1 MAVPS
6 FEKGDVV
13 IDPISITA
21 AVSGA
26 TAAFNTIKSMIAAGR
41 DMESCI
47 GDVSRWMRMASD
59 VDQAAKQAKNP
70 PLFKKLLSAGSVEE
84 EALQAYAAK
93 KKLEAQR
100 QELKNFLNMSYG
112 PQAWADLIQLEGKI
126 RKQRQEAIYKQQEKR
141 RQILEVLAVLTA
153 TMLVGAALLF
163 IIWVAVQA

>member
-6 FEKGDVV
+6 TKERNAV

>member
-1 MAVPS
+1 MAVSS

-153 TMLVGAALLF
+153 TLLVGAALLF

>member
-1 MAVPS
+1 MAMPS

-112 PQAWADLIQLEGKI
+112 PQAWADLIQLEGRI

-141 RQILEVLAVLTA
+141 RQIIEVLAVLTA
-153 TMLVGAALLF
+153 TLLTCAALLF

>member
-1 MAVPS
+1 MAMPS

-153 TMLVGAALLF
+153 TLLVGAALLF